1 MYEMWGG
8 GGIKKFSK
16 NNFITKSPRNYKQYT
31 GTQTSSGGFFY
42 VVHRTAM
49 SRILVPVCHK

>member
-1 MYEMWGG
+1 MFGMGG
-8 GGIKKFSK
+8 RREFKKLSK

-31 GTQTSSGGFFY
+31 GTQTSSGFFY

-49 SRILVPVCHK
+49 SRILVPVSHK